1 MRHMSETTTN
11 NKIILA
17 NLVKKVDK
25 VFDYQ
30 NTISFG
36 GSTLLQ
42 ELFGEKFYEEFYREF
57 YYAWFKELGDTIS
70 GLDVEEMIKKS
81 ILHAS
86 KVTGIDFTEYQE
98 TIPF

>member
-1 MRHMSETTTN
+1 MSETTTT
-11 NKIILA
+11 KKMTLA
-17 NLVKKVDK
+17 KLAKKVDK

-36 GSTLLQ
+36 ESTLLQ
-42 ELFGEKFYEEFYREF
+42 ELFGEKFYEEFYRKF
-57 YYAWFKELGDTIS
+57 DCIWFKEIGNTIS
-70 GLDVEEMIKKS
+70 DLNVDEMIKKS

-86 KVTGIDFTEYQE
+86 KVTGIDVTVDQQ